1 MDPLFKQLLIWH
13 VIIGLLGITFFV
25 VVLIDLLKVYWNLK
39 WLRIFSLAGF
49 LSFLAAWILGGYY
62 YVMYYGSAVKPIIK
76 AGDYAWAHGVVMETK
91 EHVFLFLPFLAAVVF
106 LTLWFAGEAAAEAR
120 LRKPLIALTL
130 LIVVFGVFMA
140 VSGTLISGAVR

>member
-25 VVLIDLLKVYWNLK
+25 VVLLGLLKIHWQMRQ
-39 WLRIFSLAGF
+39 LRIFSLLGL
-49 LSFLAAWILGGYY
+49 LSFLASWIMGGYY

-76 AGDYAWAHGVVMETK
+76 TGDYAWAHGIVMETK

-106 LTLWFAGEAAAEAR
+106 LTLWFAGEAAVEAR

-140 VSGTLISGAVR
+140 AAGTIISGAVR